1 MASTTDFSTNRHSA
15 PETISPVRHA
25 DLSFTDGNIVILAD
39 SNYFLVHQ
47 GLLARHSQV
56 LGHLIKCMDPTPL
69 IEGRPVLPL
78 PEPSDSIACFLQVLY
93 DGTSF
98 LTYDEPGFATVA
110 SLLRVLTT
118 YKVRRIRHDILDVLT
133 ASWPT
138 TLAQWESR
146 ECSVTSPNGVYSPRP
161 SLPHPIEVIKL
172 ARDIDAPFL
181 LPSAMYDLS
190 RCTPSD
196 AATGI
201 FKPKVGAYIRLDE
214 CDLMCVLRGREHA
227 SRYFSTF
234 IVNELEGRA
243 PSTSCLR
250 RNETSPLAERACQM
264 AFEVIAFELLRDD
277 NGIIN
282 HRTSDPL
289 YAITDAESMQK
300 KEGASE
306 DSPSFMRTCEICRT
320 EFASA
325 VLSAKEDFWRNLPGW
340 FGVDLPEWG

>member
-93 DGTSF
+93 DGTSVDSLIPLAYTLTFTSSF

-161 SLPHPIEVIKL
+161 SLPHPMFVRLYIDP
-172 ARDIDAPFL
+172 RDL
-181 LPSAMYDLS
+181 L
-190 RCTPSD
+190 
-196 AATGI
+196 
-201 FKPKVGAYIRLDE
+201 
-214 CDLMCVLRGREHA
+214 
-227 SRYFSTF
+227 
-234 IVNELEGRA
+234 
-243 PSTSCLR
+243 
-250 RNETSPLAERACQM
+250 
-264 AFEVIAFELLRDD
+264 
-277 NGIIN
+277 
-282 HRTSDPL
+282 
-289 YAITDAESMQK
+289 
-300 KEGASE
+300 
-306 DSPSFMRTCEICRT
+306 
-320 EFASA
+320 
-325 VLSAKEDFWRNLPGW
+325 
-340 FGVDLPEWG
+340 